1 MEKKPVN
8 KLSKLSKYATKDLKV
23 NFIEDDVIY
32 PLPTFITRATS
43 DEHFDA
49 KPFGALVSVE
59 K

>member
-8 KLSKLSKYATKDLKV
+8 KLSELSKYATKDLKV

-32 PLPTFITRATS
+32 PLPTHITRRIS
-43 DEHFDA
+43 GERYVA
-49 KPFGALVSVE
+49 KSFGALVSVE